1 MSCEIYG
8 EEYDCA
14 TCCEPY
20 CPHDIERIFT
30 EHAELKKAVED
41 AAYELEVFVEEFRG
55 ILLDEK

>member
-41 AAYELEVFVEEFRG
+41 AVYELEVFVEEFG
-55 ILLDEK
+55 EIL